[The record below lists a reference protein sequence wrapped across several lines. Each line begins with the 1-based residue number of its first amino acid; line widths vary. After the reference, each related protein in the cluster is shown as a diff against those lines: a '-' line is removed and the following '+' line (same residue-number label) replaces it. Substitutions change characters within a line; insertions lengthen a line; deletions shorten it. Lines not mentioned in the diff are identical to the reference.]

1 MNTEQAKRIF
11 FDILSAN
18 LAWVLFFYYRKEII
32 EKAVFEI
39 SETLIYGTL
48 IVGLF
53 WLTIYIFSGHY
64 RDVRRVSRLD
74 ELYKTVFQ
82 SLFGCLIIFFFL
94 IIDDIEN
101 YQNYKLYYEALFIL
115 TLSHFL
121 ITFLFR
127 YIITT
132 SMVNKISFKC

>member
-18 LAWVLFFYYRKEII
+18 LAWVLFFYYRKVII
-32 EKAVFEI
+32 EKAIFEI
-39 SETLIYGTL
+39 SDTLIYGTV
-48 IVGLF
+48 IIGLF
-53 WLTIYIFSGHY
+53 WLVIYIFSGNY
-64 RDVRRVSRLD
+64 IDVRRVSRLN

-101 YQNYKLYYEALFIL
+101 YQNYKFYYESLFIL
-115 TLSHFL
+115 TWVYGNL
-121 ITFLFR
+121 
-127 YIITT
+127 
-132 SMVNKISFKC
+132 